1 MMQPNPRLKAATP
14 GETIEGRPVTLSL
27 ARALAF
33 SGGNLDEPGWPH
45 RNLHTDAGKARDAGL
60 AGIIASG
67 TQTEGLL
74 LGLLVGL
81 FGRAWHSTGRIQA
94 KFTRP
99 VRVGETIQPMA
110 RFVSRTAEPT
120 GERILLDV
128 WCRNDDGAE
137 VMVGQASGL
146 LAAHGAAA
154 P

>member
-1 MMQPNPRLKAATP
+1 MAQDRRLAAAAP
-14 GETIEGRPVTLSL
+14 GEVIEGRAVTLGL
-27 ARALAF
+27 ARVLAF

-45 RNLHTDAGKARDAGL
+45 RNLHTDAEKARDAGL
-60 AGIIASG
+60 PAIIASG

-74 LGLLVGL
+74 LGLMVGL
-81 FGRAWHSTGRIQA
+81 FGRAWHSTGRIEA

-110 RFVSRTAEPT
+110 RLVSRTAEAG
-120 GERILLDV
+120 GERILLDI
-128 WCRNDDGAE
+128 WCRNQDGTE

-146 LAAHGAAA
+146 FLPAGARQ